1 MLTHLLNKSNERINP
16 ATEEKQ
22 DSTILGITIVT
33 VTAASQTLEELFVT
47 AGKAV
52 DARTRMISLRP
63 LTDVNIAYGAAATVA
78 TTNIVD
84 GDVWTETAFA
94 KGTDLR
100 FIAGGNVAMTVVEV
114 G

>member
-1 MLTHLLNKSNERINP
+1 MVTNG
-16 ATEEKQ
+16 
-22 DSTILGITIVT
+22 TIVAVTAVT
-33 VTAASQTLEELFVT
+33 VTAVSKTLEELFVT
-47 AGKAV
+47 ASKSV
-52 DARTRMISLRP
+52 DARTRMVSLRP
-63 LTDVNIAYGAAATVA
+63 LTDVNIAYGAAAEVG

>member
-1 MLTHLLNKSNERINP
+1 MQTNGTVI
-16 ATEEKQ
+16 AVT
-22 DSTILGITIVT
+22 TVT
-33 VTAASQTLEELFVT
+33 VTAASATLEALFVT
-47 AGKAV
+47 AGASV
-52 DARTRMISLRP
+52 DGRTRMISMRP
-63 LTDVNIAYGAAATVA
+63 LTDVNIAYGAAAEVG

>member
-1 MLTHLLNKSNERINP
+1 MVTNG
-16 ATEEKQ
+16 
-22 DSTILGITIVT
+22 TIVAVTAVT
-33 VTAASQTLEELFVT
+33 VTAASKTLEELFVT
-47 AGKAV
+47 AGASV

-63 LTDVNIAYGAAATVA
+63 LTAVNIALGAAATVE
-78 TTNIVD
+78 TTNIVG